1 MIRYTWGVSL
11 SPGNEQ
17 LNRWSQVSASID
29 GSFNYP
35 GASEPALDAMIDAI
49 LSASSREEFVAAVRA
64 YDRVLIS
71 GYYAAPLFY
80 LPEQW
85 LARWTSVEHPEM
97 TPITGFNLPAWWV
110 APSGSQ

>member
-17 LNRWSQVSASID
+17 LNRWSSAAADID

-35 GASEPALDAMIDAI
+35 GAKEPALDSLIEAM
-49 LSASSREEFVAAVRA
+49 LSAPSREDFVAAVRA

-71 GYYAAPLFY
+71 GFYVAPLFY
-80 LPEQW
+80 LPGQW
-85 LARWTSVEHPEM
+85 VARWTTIERPEV
-97 TPITGFNLPAWWV
+97 TPVTGYNLPAWW
-110 APSGSQ
+110 AKPGG